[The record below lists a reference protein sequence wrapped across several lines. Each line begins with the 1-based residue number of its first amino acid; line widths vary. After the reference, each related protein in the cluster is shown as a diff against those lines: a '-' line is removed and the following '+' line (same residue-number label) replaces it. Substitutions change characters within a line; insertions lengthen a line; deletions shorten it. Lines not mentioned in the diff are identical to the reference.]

1 MEIFLASALPLIVAI
16 EVSSTSSK
24 KNALIFSCIVP
35 EIVKN
40 IKGKKQS
47 KKHERRREEK
57 E

>member
-47 KKHERRREEK
+47 KKHKR
-57 E
+57 